1 MLECEPLKD
10 FYILTLPV
18 FLRSDKEPRIRL
30 PLNELQSLEILKL
43 VDFWL
48 DPNLLITLKKSKEQV
63 KLIFAALSG
72 HF

>member
-30 PLNELQSLEILKL
+30 PLNELPSLEILKL
-43 VDFWL
+43 VDF
-48 DPNLLITLKKSKEQV
+48 
-63 KLIFAALSG
+63 
-72 HF
+72 